1 MISFIQRY
9 IFHNFTLKAL
19 SLLLA
24 AGLWLMISR
33 DEEPAEEALHAPIML
48 QHLPPNIEISSRDIP
63 EAQIRVRGPE
73 RVIRNLQTSQIYAEI
88 DLTGANPGERTFVLT
103 SQQVRHPREVS
114 VVQVVPSQLP
124 LAFDTRLTRVVEIHP
139 RVVGIPAGAQVVV
152 DPSTISITGPS
163 QHVQRVDGATTD
175 PIDVSHLQGTAVY
188 TTDVYVSDALVQ
200 VAQPTSIRVTITVP
214 QTGAASSH

>member
-1 MISFIQRY
+1 LISFIQRY

-33 DEEPAEEALHAPIML
+33 DEEPAEEAVHAPIML
-48 QHLPPNIEISSRDIP
+48 LHLPSNIEISSRDIP

-73 RVIRNLQTSQIYAEI
+73 RVIRNLQPSQIYAEI
-88 DLTGANPGERTFVLT
+88 DLSGATPGDRTFDLT
-103 SQQVRHPREVS
+103 SSRVRHPRDVS

-124 LAFDTRLTRVVEIHP
+124 LVFDTRLTRVVEIHP
-139 RVVGIPAGAQVVV
+139 HVVGIPAGATVAV
-152 DPSTISITGPS
+152 DPPTISISGPA
-163 QHVQRVDGATTD
+163 QHVQHFDAATTD
-175 PIDVSHLQGTAVY
+175 PIDASHAQGTTVF

-200 VAQPTSIRVTITVP
+200 VTQPTAIRVTVTVP
-214 QTGAASSH
+214 SPAAPAH

>member
-1 MISFIQRY
+1 MIPFIQRY

-48 QHLPPNIEISSRDIP
+48 QHLPSNIEISSRDIP

-73 RVIRNLQTSQIYAEI
+73 RVIRNLQASQIYAEI
-88 DLTGANPGERTFVLT
+88 DLTGATPGDRTFVLT

-139 RVVGIPAGAQVVV
+139 RVVGIPTGAKVVV
-152 DPSTISITGPS
+152 DPTTISISGPS
-163 QHVQRVDGATTD
+163 QHVQRVDSATTD
-175 PIDVSHLQGTAVY
+175 PIDASHTQGTAVY
-188 TTDVYVSDALVQ
+188 TTDFYVSDALVQ
-200 VAQPTSIRVTITVP
+200 VTQPTSVRVTVTVP
-214 QTGAASSH
+214 QAGNAPTH

>member
-1 MISFIQRY
+1 MIPFIQRY

-48 QHLPPNIEISSRDIP
+48 QHLPSNIEISSRDIP

-73 RVIRNLQTSQIYAEI
+73 RVIRNLQASQIYAEI
-88 DLTGANPGERTFVLT
+88 DLTGATPGDRTFVLT

-139 RVVGIPAGAQVVV
+139 RVVGIPTGAKVVV
-152 DPSTISITGPS
+152 DPTTISISGPS
-163 QHVQRVDGATTD
+163 QHVQRVDSATTD
-175 PIDVSHLQGTAVY
+175 PIDASHTQGTAVY

-200 VAQPTSIRVTITVP
+200 VTQPTSVRVTVTMP
-214 QTGAASSH
+214 QTGNAPTH